1 MRTNCERDG
10 ANEEDVQQFAE
21 AEAEGAQVPGEIP
34 GVHEDVE
41 NNEEALPDD
50 VAGVDKGEADEEE
63 AERNEEQEEI
73 PGVDENA
80 QYDNEAQQ
88 LLEDAMNAKYGPC
101 SGHYNLRSRREC
113 DYSHLFAMNNA
124 LHSNPRTG
132 DKRSPDHENGQ
143 DATSA

>member
-1 MRTNCERDG
+1 M
-10 ANEEDVQQFAE
+10 
-21 AEAEGAQVPGEIP
+21 
-34 GVHEDVE
+34 
-41 NNEEALPDD
+41 NNNLLPDCPVTKAD
-50 VAGVDKGEADEEE
+50 IMAAEDIFGPEVGILKGKTTRRNPHTIRQEIAGVYEEE
-63 AERNEEQEEI
+63 VERNKEQEEI